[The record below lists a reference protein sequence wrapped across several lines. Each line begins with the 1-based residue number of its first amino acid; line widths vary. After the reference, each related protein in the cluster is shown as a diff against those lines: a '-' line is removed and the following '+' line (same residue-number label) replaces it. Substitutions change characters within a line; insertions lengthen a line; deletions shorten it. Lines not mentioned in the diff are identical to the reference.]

1 MSKPWTTRSGSA
13 KKTAGLRRGVE
24 ALFAAILAVAPTL
37 IPLPAA
43 QLVVRRPRPGASG
56 IGVEPC
62 AVPRTRCRASGLLSG
77 AVLLLGLG
85 FFLSAQAQEPSVAV
99 LYPEVRD
106 PYRGVFLEI
115 VRGIETELKRPVSQ
129 YLLKSG
135 EDASPAMIERMKAD
149 HIDVVVSL
157 GQAGLSA
164 AKPISAAFPVVIGA
178 VFVSPGQETEGVS
191 GISLTP
197 DPEVLFDRL
206 KALVPGAKEVTV
218 IFDPTQKAW
227 EIARARNAAEA
238 RGLTLNAFPADDLHL
253 SAQLFRDTLLGIK
266 DDSIAVWLPQN
277 NAAVDEKA
285 LLPVVLKEAWD
296 KQFVVFSS
304 NLDHVRKGAL
314 FSLYPDNFGMGRSL
328 AVMARGRARNASPQ
342 SASIEPLRDLL
353 IAVNLRTAEH
363 LGLNLANSAKV
374 KFDLTFPQPQ

>member
-1 MSKPWTTRSGSA
+1 MNAVVSLLSLFRS
-13 KKTAGLRRGVE
+13 LQR
-24 ALFAAILAVAPTL
+24 
-37 IPLPAA
+37 LPAIA
-43 QLVVRRPRPGASG
+43 AM
-56 IGVEPC
+56 
-62 AVPRTRCRASGLLSG
+62 LL
-77 AVLLLGLG
+77 ALA
-85 FFLSAQAQEPSVAV
+85 FSAAAWAQELSVAV

-115 VRGIETELKRPVSQ
+115 VRGIETELKQPVRQ

-135 EDASPAMIERMKAD
+135 EDASQSMIERMKAD
-149 HIDVVVSL
+149 QIDVVISL

-164 AKPISAAFPVVIGA
+164 AKPISQAFPVVIGA
-178 VFVSPGQETEGVS
+178 VFVSPGQEAEGLS

-206 KALVPGAKEVTV
+206 KVLVPGAKEVTV
-218 IFDPTQKAW
+218 IYDPRQKAW
-227 EIARARNAAEA
+227 EVARAQSAAAA
-238 RGLTLNAFPADDLHL
+238 RGLTLKALPAEDLRL
-253 SAQLFRDTLLGIK
+253 SAQLFRDTLLEIR
-266 DDSIAVWLPQN
+266 DDSIAIWLPQN
-277 NAAVDEKA
+277 NIAMDEAA

-314 FSLYPDNFGMGRSL
+314 FSLYPDNFSMGRSL
-328 AVMARGRARNASPQ
+328 AVMARGRARSGAPQ
-342 SASIEPLRDLL
+342 GAGIEPLRDLL

-363 LGLNLANSAKV
+363 LGLNLANNAKL

>member
-1 MSKPWTTRSGSA
+1 MNAMASLFSPFRCPQRLPVISA
-13 KKTAGLRRGVE
+13 M
-24 ALFAAILAVAPTL
+24 
-37 IPLPAA
+37 
-43 QLVVRRPRPGASG
+43 
-56 IGVEPC
+56 
-62 AVPRTRCRASGLLSG
+62 
-77 AVLLLGLG
+77 LLGLA
-85 FFLSAQAQEPSVAV
+85 FSPTVQAQEPSVAV

-115 VRGIETELKRPVSQ
+115 VRGIETELKQPVSQ

-135 EDASPAMIERMKAD
+135 EDTSQPLIERMKAD
-149 HIDVVVSL
+149 HIDVVISL
-157 GQAGLSA
+157 GQAGLSV

-178 VFVSPGQETEGVS
+178 VFVSPGQDTQGIS

-197 DPEVLFDRL
+197 DPEVLLDRL

-218 IFDPTQKAW
+218 IYNPKQKAW
-227 EIARARNAAEA
+227 EVARAENAAKA
-238 RGLTLNAFPADDLHL
+238 RGLALKALPAEDLRL
-253 SAQLFRDTLLGIK
+253 SAQLFRDTLLEIK
-266 DDSIAVWLPQN
+266 DDSIAIWLPQN
-277 NAAVDEKA
+277 NAAMDEAA

-314 FSLYPDNFGMGRSL
+314 FSLYPDNFSMGRSL

-363 LGLNLANSAKV
+363 LGLNLANNAKL
-374 KFDLTFPQPQ
+374 KFDLIFPQPQ